1 MTSIGANRAATS
13 AVPTPD
19 AERQRL
25 QSAIRDLQG
34 VFVEQLFKAMRET
47 VPQDGIVSGGS
58 GEEMFQGLLDA
69 RLASLVPDA
78 WQGSGLEAALS
89 RQLRLPT
96 TSTGQVPASPLPPTA
111 RDDA

>member
-1 MTSIGANRAATS
+1 
-13 AVPTPD
+13 
-19 AERQRL
+19 
-25 QSAIRDLQG
+25 
-34 VFVEQLFKAMRET
+34 
-47 VPQDGIVSGGS
+47 
-58 GEEMFQGLLDA
+58 MFQGLLDA